1 MSRPYPLSFTG
12 AALLTVESTI
22 LAELFLEMRD
32 WEQVYDHVL
41 EQNLFDRQ
49 KEATIRRLFN
59 ELSLR
64 LRSLEK
70 EEIELVAESNTEIQR
85 LMLWQAV
92 CRTYPFIG
100 NFVSGPLRRKL
111 MIRDFRL
118 LDSDYFRYYDDQ
130 AVEHPRLLELT
141 ESTQNKMQS
150 RLFYFLEQIGIL
162 QGTAN
167 RQLSPLLV
175 PNHLCT
181 RVSAQNPDLLKF
193 WLLSDVEIQRHLKKH
208 A

>member
-1 MSRPYPLSFTG
+1 MSDPYPLSFTG
-12 AALLTVESTI
+12 AALLTAESTI
-22 LAELFLEMRD
+22 LADLFLVVKD

-41 EQNLFDRQ
+41 EKNLFDRQ

-64 LRSLEK
+64 LRSLDED
-70 EEIELVAESNTEIQR
+70 EMELVAESNTEIQR
-85 LMLWQAV
+85 LLLWQAV

-141 ESTQNKMQS
+141 ESTQNKIQS
-150 RLFYFLEQIGIL
+150 RLFYFLEQVGIL
-162 QGTAN
+162 QGTTN

-181 RVSAQNPDLLKF
+181 RVSAQNSDFLKF
-193 WLLSDVEIQRHLKKH
+193 WLLSDVEMQRHLKKY